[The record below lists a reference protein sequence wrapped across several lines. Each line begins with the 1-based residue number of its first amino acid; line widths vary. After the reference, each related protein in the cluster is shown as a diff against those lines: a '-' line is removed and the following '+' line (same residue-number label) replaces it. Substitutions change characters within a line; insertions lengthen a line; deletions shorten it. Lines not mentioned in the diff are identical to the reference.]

1 MDKIKI
7 KRAAKTGIKTLN
19 KGATLTEKVMDASVK
34 KKDDSI
40 TDYGN
45 EKIGSV
51 VRKVADE
58 SKYQF
63 SKNLKKKIQVKRRRN
78 NRRVKK
84 SIKREVKKTPKR
96 AKDSKKVVDTA
107 KKTYEAGKKLAIE
120 TSKKIAKATKFTIK
134 ALVSSIKAI
143 ISGTKAL
150 IELLIA
156 GGWIS
161 VVVILVILLVAAI
174 CSSIFGIFFSG
185 EKTGKN
191 SITMRDVM
199 SECNMEFEN
208 KLKNIQDGNPHDE
221 YVLDGNMASW
231 KDILI
236 IYSVRISSGKNDAEV
251 MTIDENKKNIIKDIF
266 WKMNEITFS
275 VNDEK
280 VIEQGINNNELAR
293 EVQKRV
299 LHIVIH
305 SKDANQM
312 KMEYNFNPLQ
322 MKQFNELNDDAYLS
336 LWKGLLSGYYRNITG
351 KFSDWKQCDRS
362 WSNIPMGSS
371 GTNICQIGCLVTSIS
386 ILIEKSGV
394 DTGSIKPFNP
404 GNFVLS
410 LNKNGGFTSGGGL
423 IYGGISKTIPN
434 FKYKG
439 IVNLRGKSRDEK
451 YKIISQYFSSGYYL
465 SAEVK
470 GATPNNQHWVAIIDV
485 DANNIVMADP
495 ATFHTDMWSAYE
507 PSRTSQ
513 FIYFRAN

>member
-7 KRAAKTGIKTLN
+7 KKAAKAGIKTLN

-51 VRKVADE
+51 IRKAADK

-63 SKNLKKKIQVKRRRN
+63 SKNFKKRIQVKKRRN

-84 SIKREVKKTPKR
+84 SIKREVKKAPKR

-107 KKTYEAGKKLAIE
+107 KKTYEASKKLAIE

-185 EKTGKN
+185 EKTNKN
-191 SITMRDVM
+191 TITMRDVM

-208 KLKNIQDGNPHDE
+208 KLKSIQDSNPHDE

-236 IYSVRISSGKNDAEV
+236 VYSVRISNDKNDAEV

-293 EVQKRV
+293 EVQKKV

-312 KMEYNFNPLQ
+312 RMEYNFNPLQ

-362 WSNIPMGSS
+362 
-371 GTNICQIGCLVTSIS
+371 
-386 ILIEKSGV
+386 
-394 DTGSIKPFNP
+394 
-404 GNFVLS
+404 
-410 LNKNGGFTSGGGL
+410 
-423 IYGGISKTIPN
+423 
-434 FKYKG
+434 
-439 IVNLRGKSRDEK
+439 
-451 YKIISQYFSSGYYL
+451 
-465 SAEVK
+465 
-470 GATPNNQHWVAIIDV
+470 
-485 DANNIVMADP
+485 
-495 ATFHTDMWSAYE
+495 
-507 PSRTSQ
+507 
-513 FIYFRAN
+513 